1 MEVGTE
7 NGFYPGVFFLG
18 RGHEKMIL
26 RLAGKG
32 LKERSNNNI
41 QLYK

>member
-1 MEVGTE
+1 MVFTPE
-7 NGFYPGVFFLG
+7 VFFLG
-18 RGHEKMIL
+18 RGHEKMIF
-26 RLAGKG
+26 RLAEKG